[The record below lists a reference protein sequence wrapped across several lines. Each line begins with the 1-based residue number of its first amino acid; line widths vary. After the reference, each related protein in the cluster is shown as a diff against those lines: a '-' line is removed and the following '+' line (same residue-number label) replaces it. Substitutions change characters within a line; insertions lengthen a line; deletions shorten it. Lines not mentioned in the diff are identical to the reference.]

1 MPTVSSSVAAVAVG
15 KCGGMLA
22 YVYRTT
28 GELHS
33 RVGVKG
39 LE

>member
-1 MPTVSSSVAAVAVG
+1 MNGREKTPKAVAR
-15 KCGGMLA
+15 CGGMLA